1 MDSLLVKLDS
11 SNLTNIFS
19 LKSEEMLLGKSNAWT
34 DDFYTI
40 I

>member
-1 MDSLLVKLDS
+1 
-11 SNLTNIFS
+11 
-19 LKSEEMLLGKSNAWT
+19 MLLGKSNAWT